1 MSGETNQSEPI
12 INIIAY
18 PVPEYSKNECETKV
32 VVEEIEEYCGPKSMC
47 LFIAFLFIFPPVAL
61 FVPCCPCDAR
71 KKKIQIEDTDFC

>member
-18 PVPEYSKNECETKV
+18 PVPEYSKNAVETKV

>member
-1 MSGETNQSEPI
+1 MNDEEPV

-32 VVEEIEEYCGPKSMC
+32 VVEEIEEYCGSKSTC
-47 LFIAFLFIFPPVAL
+47 LFIALLIVFPPLAL

-71 KKKIQIEDTDFC
+71 KKKVQIEDTDFC